1 MAKNKTANGHI
12 KSRSRTMSILA
23 QYFSNKMAVFCAGVI
38 VVLVL
43 MAIFVP
49 IFSKY
54 SYTDVDYTALY
65 ATPSAGIGLA
75 VIRQAVIC

>member
-43 MAIFVP
+43 MAILCQ
-49 IFSKY
+49 Y
-54 SYTDVDYTALY
+54 SQNTAIQMWIIRLCM
-65 ATPSAGIGLA
+65 PRPVRSIGLA
-75 VIRQAVIC
+75 VIQQAVIC